1 MPKFQIEKSID
12 INAPAAKVR
21 RIIQDYGQWGVWS
34 PWLCMEPDATLQ
46 MEGTAASIG
55 HAYSWQGDMIGSG
68 RMALAEVTGNVD
80 KMDLTFLKP
89 FKSTAKVEF
98 ETTTIDDNNTKVSWR
113 MDSGLPFFMFW
124 MVGTMKAMIGMDYD
138 RGLKLLKEY
147 AETGTVTSKT
157 EIVGIVE
164 VPQTHYIGVDAS
176 TPLPEIHHSMD
187 TTIPRVIALTEG
199 KTTDDII
206 GSIYHKMDIKKQHC
220 EYTSFAPVSQADATD
235 SIASCKAI
243 KVVHTG
249 SYPHLGNAWSTANT
263 YQRHK
268 KIKKN
273 KLIPPFELY
282 INDPAKVAGKD
293 LVTEI
298 YLPIQA

>member
-12 INAPAAKVR
+12 INAPSAKVR
-21 RIIQDYGQWGVWS
+21 RIIQDYDQWGVWS
-34 PWLCMEPDATLQ
+34 PWLCMEPDTKLEL
-46 MEGTAASIG
+46 EGTAASIG

-68 RMALAEVTGNVD
+68 RMELAEVIGDVD

-98 ETTTIDDNNTKVSWR
+98 ETTSIDDHNTKVTWR
-113 MDSGLPFFMFW
+113 MNSGLPFFMFW
-124 MVGTMKAMIGMDYD
+124 MVDTMKAMIGMDYD

-147 AETGTVTSKT
+147 VETGAVTSTT
-157 EIVGIVE
+157 EIIGIVD
-164 VPQTHYIGVDAS
+164 VPETHYAGVTTA
-176 TPLPEIHHSMD
+176 TELQHIHQSMD
-187 TTIPRVIALTEG
+187 TTIPEVIAMTEG
-199 KTTDDII
+199 KTTADII
-206 GSIYHKMDIKKQHC
+206 GTVYHNMDIKKQHC
-220 EYTSFAPVSQADATD
+220 KYTSFAPVNQADATD
-235 SIASCKAI
+235 SVPSCKAI

-263 YQRHK
+263 YQRHN

-282 INDPAKVAGKD
+282 INDPTKVADKD

-298 YLPIQA
+298 YLPIKA